1 MHSSLHNGTPPPPSP
16 SQAQASWWL
25 TENVQKKAILCL
37 VLRLECKGLSDMY
50 HRRNI
55 LRFETS

>member
-1 MHSSLHNGTPPPPSP
+1 MHSSLHNGTPPPLPFPST
-16 SQAQASWWL
+16 SFVVAHRECA
-25 TENVQKKAILCL
+25 KKSNF
-37 VLRLECKGLSDMY
+37 VFGLRLECKGLSDMY

>member
-1 MHSSLHNGTPPPPSP
+1 MHSSLHNGTPPPPP
-16 SQAQASWWL
+16 LPKHKLRGGSQRMC
-25 TENVQKKAILCL
+25 KKSNF
-37 VLRLECKGLSDMY
+37 VFGLRLECKGLSDMY